1 MALFCVKFYLIFRFN
16 SIAKNQIFQ
25 NLTETSG
32 PEKAIRRALSTLEP
46 TNFEKVGMTHPDR
59 PVNPGDEYT
68 IYILGNGRA
77 RYLFCPL

>member
-25 NLTETSG
+25 ILTEFSIW
-32 PEKAIRRALSTLEP
+32 KNLIDEP